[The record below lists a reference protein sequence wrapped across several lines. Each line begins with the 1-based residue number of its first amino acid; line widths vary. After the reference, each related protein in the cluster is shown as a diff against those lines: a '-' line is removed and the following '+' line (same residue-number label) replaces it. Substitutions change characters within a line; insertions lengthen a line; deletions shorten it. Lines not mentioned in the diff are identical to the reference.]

1 MLKKPQQK
9 RSQQIVEAI
18 VIAARKILCEEGAQA
33 LNTNYVAEVAGVN
46 IASLYR
52 WFPNKEA
59 IIESAFEALINEEL
73 SGLLE
78 LLGKQGQVDKSS
90 VSLEDA
96 IAFIIDPLIKR
107 QQHFLELHG
116 DFYCENQ
123 DTFNVGNRP
132 FLDTDQTWIEVAS
145 SWISSMIGKNQP
157 ELTQKDCEFKAFMI
171 TRAIQGLCL
180 SAATDAPEY
189 LYEPKFRQ
197 AMFDLAFAQLTEA

>member
-1 MLKKPQQK
+1 MQKRPQQK

-18 VIAARKILCEEGAQA
+18 VIAARKILCEEGAAA

-46 IASLYR
+46 ISSLYR

-59 IIESAFEALINEEL
+59 IIESAFEALIDEEL
-73 SGLLE
+73 SGLLS
-78 LLGKQGQVDKSS
+78 LLGKQDQAEKES
-90 VSLEDA
+90 VSLLDA
-96 IAFIIDPLIKR
+96 IAFIVDPLINR
-107 QQHFLELHG
+107 QQHFLDFHG

-123 DTFNVGNRP
+123 DSFNVGNRP

-145 SWISSMIGKNQP
+145 LWLSSVIGKNYP
-157 ELTQKDCEFKAFMI
+157 ALNQKDCEFKAFMI

-189 LYEPKFRQ
+189 LNEPQFRQ
-197 AMFDLAFAQLTEA
+197 AMFDLAFAQLS